1 VDASE
6 EAKAAEFAASLNLN
20 ISQSSR
26 TGGVLGEVSA
36 ELATGQLK
44 VVAFLPEALES
55 NVTVTAFSSTSQLEI
70 SRVEVSPQ
78 VLSQVA
84 EKAEETGAI
93 LLSMTSLSPQTASK
107 FQDQRLEGEARSVAG
122 SEAVSVNLRAP
133 DGRALSVQNLVTPLR
148 IVIKT
153 DKQNATCAFWDEQE
167 KRWSFRGLETVPDPT
182 PGQITCLTSHLS
194 IFSAV
199 AQVIWEN
206 TVIALVCSGW
216 DLVSPEGL
224 QRLAETHWQSSLP
237 AASVFT
243 FVALFLLVF
252 VRAVIMDQR
261 SQAIVPWEEIE
272 PVLFRQAA
280 TPEGGE
286 EEVPKGWCLRR
297 VAEIKDWTFWCAGI
311 CFGIQDFASFILE
324 CKAPEASVN
333 RCIRSLHAHRSG
345 VATDSL
351 RIILQPD
358 EKFELEEEPE
368 RRQVVRAQGRRSR
381 FSRLVQEVGRN
392 MDDFR
397 LALRDLGA
405 RWNVHIHGASTVR
418 SILTSRWYIRVG
430 LLFPAFHPW
439 IALLRLSL
447 LTSYKVRVSLIF
459 LKLTTAGATNAL
471 FFTSSSPPLDSDP
484 ACRTPQSLGARLV
497 QNTVVG
503 MVSACL
509 GDCVVFALFLVQ
521 DRKPIAKDWTEE
533 AKKWQL
539 AVWKMR
545 AVVFW
550 LVWLAYLAISLL
562 YILVFLANRRLED
575 AHSWY
580 MSTGMSLLQDL
591 VVLPLFLA
599 LALGTTASLALLN
612 SRIRRSIEAKWLEGH
627 ETQAFRGEPEEEAP
641 PSRRT
646 SEHSWHFHVGR
657 GRAPGVEQAPEQ
669 QDFARILPGVPQDV

>member
-1 VDASE
+1 MVP
-6 EAKAAEFAASLNLN
+6 
-20 ISQSSR
+20 
-26 TGGVLGEVSA
+26 
-36 ELATGQLK
+36 AT
-44 VVAFLPEALES
+44 S
-55 NVTVTAFSSTSQLEI
+55 C
-70 SRVEVSPQ
+70 R
-78 VLSQVA
+78 
-84 EKAEETGAI
+84 
-93 LLSMTSLSPQTASK
+93 
-107 FQDQRLEGEARSVAG
+107 DQRL
-122 SEAVSVNLRAP
+122 
-133 DGRALSVQNLVTPLR
+133 D
-148 IVIKT
+148 
-153 DKQNATCAFWDEQE
+153 
-167 KRWSFRGLETVPDPT
+167 
-182 PGQITCLTSHLS
+182 
-194 IFSAV
+194 
-199 AQVIWEN
+199 
-206 TVIALVCSGW
+206 
-216 DLVSPEGL
+216 
-224 QRLAETHWQSSLP
+224 
-237 AASVFT
+237 
-243 FVALFLLVF
+243 LLV
-252 VRAVIMDQR
+252 RR
-261 SQAIVPWEEIE
+261 H
-272 PVLFRQAA
+272 LFRN
-280 TPEGGE
+280 P
-286 EEVPKGWCLRR
+286 RFR
-297 VAEIKDWTFWCAGI
+297 VFHLGVQGARGQRE
-311 CFGIQDFASFILE
+311 
-324 CKAPEASVN
+324 
-333 RCIRSLHAHRSG
+333 SLHQVPARHRSG

-392 MDDFR
+392 VDDFR
-397 LALRDLGA
+397 VALRDLGA

-459 LKLTTAGATNAL
+459 LKLATAGATNAL